1 MAKKRI
7 TKQLDDFIA
16 NNSEL
21 IGEYDS
27 TEGTFPFDYCKE
39 EILQK
44 IQQILKVNKGSNF
57 KNTLENALKSSIK
70 YQEPVLDSLETVF
83 KESISDTGGIN
94 ITQTYFNEIGEI
106 YKKYKGDP
114 DMEYKPENRQK
125 LIELNTKMVISVAK
139 RYQGMGLS
147 LPELISAGNVGLCVA
162 WDKYDPKKAQL
173 KDNVINAV
181 SVLHDEFKAEELY
194 SIIDPIITYGA
205 TRQKFEDKFERGK
218 TYTKE
223 ELLDWVEKHVHNAK
237 FSSTCMLWIKAHI
250 LIEIDNHSR
259 VVKKPKSEIYKDKE
273 KTGSYQRETLL
284 NLDAPIA
291 GNTETTFADTL
302 GMEDDEKA
310 ELNIIES
317 YDEYKDA
324 LSKMLEGINAR
335 DRFCLL
341 SKFGIGFPRPLTP
354 KEIAEEQ
361 GLSLARVSQLCI
373 SALQKMRKNA
383 AKYDIDPS
391 SLFEAVQNF
400 R

>member
-7 TKQLDDFIA
+7 TKQLDDFVA

-27 TEGTFPFDYCKE
+27 TEGTFPFDFCKE
-39 EILQK
+39 EVLQRC
-44 IQQILKVNKGSNF
+44 QQILKVNKSYNF
-57 KNTLENALKSSIK
+57 KTLLDSALRSAIN
-70 YQEPVLDSLETVF
+70 YQEPLLDSLMTIL
-83 KESISDTGGIN
+83 KESQTPSKDIN
-94 ITQTYFNEIGEI
+94 ITQTYFKEIGEV
-106 YKKYKGDP
+106 YKKHKGDT
-114 DMEYKPENRQK
+114 DLEYKPENREK

-147 LPELISAGNVGLCVA
+147 LPELISAGNLGLCVA

-173 KDNVINAV
+173 KDNVLEAV
-181 SVLHDEFKAEELY
+181 NDISDPFTFEDLY
-194 SIIDPIITYGA
+194 SRISTVITYGA
-205 TRQKFEDKFERGK
+205 TLQKFKDNFKPGK
-218 TYTKE
+218 TYSKS
-223 ELLDWVEKHVHNAK
+223 ELLDWIDKHIHNAK

-302 GMEDDEKA
+302 GMEDDEKSEMA
-310 ELNIIES
+310 IIES
-317 YDEYKDA
+317 YDEYKEA
-324 LSKMLEGINAR
+324 MSKMLEGLNAR
-335 DRFCLL
+335 DRFIIC
-341 SKFGIGFPRPLTP
+341 SKYGLGFPRPLTP

-361 GLSLARVSQLCI
+361 NLSLARVSQLAI
-373 SALQKMRKNA
+373 SALQKMRQNA
-383 AKYDIDPS
+383 AKYNIDAA
-391 SLFEAVQNF
+391 SLFESVQNF